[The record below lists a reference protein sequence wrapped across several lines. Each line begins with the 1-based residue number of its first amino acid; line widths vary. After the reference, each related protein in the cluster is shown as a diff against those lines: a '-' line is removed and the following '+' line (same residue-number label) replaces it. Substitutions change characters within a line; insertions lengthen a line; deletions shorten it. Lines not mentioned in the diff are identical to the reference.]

1 MAQRAKTIDLLR
13 VVDLLQ
19 EHITPALC
27 RTVFGAVRKTERQ
40 RVWTLEALIRF
51 WTAVVLRAPKALSQ
65 ALVDSLEGR
74 DPTYPR
80 IEASPEAFFQR
91 CRDVRPAFFA
101 EVFQRFTTRLV
112 TAVPPRYA
120 AEVAPV
126 RARFT
131 AIVILDGSRLAVI
144 AHRLKLLWNE
154 RAVVLPGCLLGVY
167 DLGRGL
173 CRQLTFCADA
183 AASEMTRAKAAVA
196 ALDRDT
202 LVLGDRLYGTA
213 DFFATLGHQHC
224 WGVVRRNRQLSLHK
238 LQRLRQR
245 RIHGGRLEDW
255 LVRAG
260 TGASAPRQLL
270 RYIRWRRGGTR
281 YEVLTNVL
289 APARLSAAE
298 ALDLY
303 PYRWSVERM
312 FFDLK
317 EVLNLNRLYAAN
329 PNAVAMQVYA
339 AAIVYNALR
348 VAQSDGAAQVG
359 WRRSSSRRRSSSP
372 KLLPRPISTCIGNN
386 GNGRFGRATATC
398 ISVWSAAAG
407 AGSGRPRSPC
417 RSNPETTTAAGA
429 GFVPHAVTG
438 SRSLMCVVVDVSRS
452 YLSGDESNAG
462 NSCGAKRRQ
471 LDADVMRRLASEAA
485 TPEAEQ
491 SAMRAP
497 VSRRMD

>member
-1 MAQRAKTIDLLR
+1 
-13 VVDLLQ
+13 
-19 EHITPALC
+19 
-27 RTVFGAVRKTERQ
+27 VFGAVRTTERQ

-51 WTAVVLRAPKALSQ
+51 WTAVVLRAPKALTQ
-65 ALVDSLEGR
+65 ALADSVEGR
-74 DPTYPR
+74 DPVYPR
-80 IEASPEAFFQR
+80 VEASPEAFFQR
-91 CRDVRPAFFA
+91 CRDLRPAFFA
-101 EVFQRFTTRLV
+101 EVFQRFTARLV

-126 RARFT
+126 RARFA
-131 AIVILDGSRLAVI
+131 AIVILDGSRLAAI
-144 AHRLKLLWNE
+144 AHRLKLLWDD

-173 CRQLTFCADA
+173 CRQLLFSADA
-183 AASEMTRAKAAVA
+183 AASEMTRATAAVA
-196 ALDRDT
+196 TLARDT

-213 DFFATLGHQHC
+213 AFFAALGEQRC
-224 WGVVRRNRQLSLHK
+224 WGVVRRNRLLRLHK
-238 LQRLRQR
+238 LQCLRQR

-255 LVRAG
+255 LVQAG
-260 TGASAPRQLL
+260 TGATAPRQLL

-289 APARLSAAE
+289 APARLSAEE

-359 WRRSSSRRRSSSP
+359 WEPERLSP
-372 KLLPRPISTCIGNN
+372 AKFFPKV
-386 GNGRFGRATATC
+386 ATAT
-398 ISVWSAAAG
+398 
-407 AGSGRPRSPC
+407 
-417 RSNPETTTAAGA
+417 
-429 GFVPHAVTG
+429 
-438 SRSLMCVVVDVSRS
+438 
-452 YLSGDESNAG
+452 YLYLH
-462 NSCGAKRRQ
+462 RQ
-471 LDADVMRRLASEAA
+471 QWEREIRMRNRRLHLQLVGGRRCWVRAA
-485 TPEAEQ
+485 PGPVEVEH
-491 SAMRAP
+491 RADH
-497 VSRRMD
+497 RRRRRFCPARRHWKSFAHVRGGQRFTKLS

>member
-1 MAQRAKTIDLLR
+1 MPRRAKTIDLLR

-27 RTVFGAVRKTERQ
+27 RTVFGAVRRTERQ

-74 DPTYPR
+74 DPAYPR
-80 IEASPEAFFQR
+80 VAASPEAFFQR
-91 CRDVRPAFFA
+91 CRDLRPAFFA
-101 EVFQRFTTRLV
+101 EVFQRFTARLV
-112 TAVPPRYA
+112 TTVPPRYA

-126 RARFT
+126 RARFA
-131 AIVILDGSRLAVI
+131 AIVILDGSSLAAI

-173 CRQLTFCADA
+173 CRQLTFSADA
-183 AASEMTRAKAAVA
+183 AASEMTRAKAAVVTLA
-196 ALDRDT
+196 RDT

-213 DFFATLGHQHC
+213 DFFAALGAQRC

-238 LQRLRQR
+238 LQRLRRR

-260 TGASAPRQLL
+260 TGVSAPRQLL
-270 RYIRWRRGGTR
+270 RYVRWRRGGTR
-281 YEVLTNVL
+281 YELLTNVL
-289 APARLSAAE
+289 APARLSAEE

-359 WRRSSSRRRSSSP
+359 WAPERLSP
-372 KLLPRPISTCIGNN
+372 AKFFPKV
-386 GNGRFGRATATC
+386 ATAT
-398 ISVWSAAAG
+398 
-407 AGSGRPRSPC
+407 
-417 RSNPETTTAAGA
+417 
-429 GFVPHAVTG
+429 
-438 SRSLMCVVVDVSRS
+438 
-452 YLSGDESNAG
+452 YLYLH
-462 NSCGAKRRQ
+462 RQ
-471 LDADVMRRLASEAA
+471 QWEREIRTRYRRLHLRLVGDRRCWVRT
-485 TPEAEQ
+485 TP
-491 SAMRAP
+491 AP
-497 VSRRMD
+497 LEVERRDDHRRIRRFCLARRRWKSLAHVRGGQRFTKLS

>member
-1 MAQRAKTIDLLR
+1 MPRRAKTIDLLR

-19 EHITPALC
+19 AHITPALC
-27 RTVFGAVRKTERQ
+27 RTVFGAVRTTERQ

-51 WTAVVLRAPKALSQ
+51 WTAVVLRAPKALTQ
-65 ALVDSLEGR
+65 ALADSLEGR
-74 DPTYPR
+74 DPAYPR
-80 IEASPEAFFQR
+80 VEASPEAFFQR
-91 CRDVRPAFFA
+91 CRDLRPAFFA
-101 EVFQRFTTRLV
+101 EVFQRFTARLV

-126 RARFT
+126 RARFA
-131 AIVILDGSRLAVI
+131 AIVILDGSRLTAI

-173 CRQLTFCADA
+173 CRQLLFSADA

-196 ALDRDT
+196 TLARDT

-213 DFFATLGHQHC
+213 AFFAALSEQRC

-245 RIHGGRLEDW
+245 RIHGGRLEEW
-255 LVRAG
+255 LVQAG
-260 TGASAPRQLL
+260 TGATAPRQLL

-289 APARLSAAE
+289 APARLSAEE

-359 WRRSSSRRRSSSP
+359 WEPERLSP
-372 KLLPRPISTCIGNN
+372 AKFYPKV
-386 GNGRFGRATATC
+386 ATATYMYLNRQQWEREIRTRHRHLHLRLVGRRRC
-398 ISVWSAAAG
+398 WVRAAPEPVAVEHRTDHRRRRRFCSARRHWKSFAHMPG
-407 AGSGRPRSPC
+407 GRRF
-417 RSNPETTTAAGA
+417 TK
-429 GFVPHAVTG
+429 
-438 SRSLMCVVVDVSRS
+438 
-452 YLSGDESNAG
+452 LS
-462 NSCGAKRRQ
+462 
-471 LDADVMRRLASEAA
+471 
-485 TPEAEQ
+485 
-491 SAMRAP
+491 
-497 VSRRMD
+497 

>member
-1 MAQRAKTIDLLR
+1 MPRRAKTIDLLR

-19 EHITPALC
+19 AHITPAVC
-27 RTVFGAVRKTERQ
+27 RTVFGAVRTTERQ
-40 RVWTLEALIRF
+40 RAWTLEALIHF
-51 WTAVVLRAPKALSQ
+51 WTAVVLRAPRALTQ
-65 ALVDSLEGR
+65 ALAESLEGR
-74 DPTYPR
+74 DPAYPR
-80 IEASPEAFFQR
+80 VEASPEAFFQR
-91 CRDVRPAFFA
+91 CRDLRPAFFA
-101 EVFQRFTTRLV
+101 EVFQRFTARLA

-120 AEVAPV
+120 AEMAPV
-126 RARFT
+126 RARFAT
-131 AIVILDGSRLAVI
+131 IVILDGSRLAAI

-173 CRQLTFCADA
+173 CRQLTFSADA
-183 AASEMTRAKAAVA
+183 AASEMTRAKAVVA
-196 ALDRDT
+196 TLPRDT
-202 LVLGDRLYGTA
+202 LVLGDRLYATA
-213 DFFATLGHQHC
+213 DFFAALGDQRC
-224 WGVVRRNRQLSLHK
+224 WGVVRRNRQLRLHQV
-238 LQRLRQR
+238 QRLRRR

-260 TGASAPRQLL
+260 TGATAPRQLL

-289 APARLSAAE
+289 APVRLSAEE

-359 WRRSSSRRRSSSP
+359 WAPERLSP
-372 KLLPRPISTCIGNN
+372 AKFYPKV
-386 GNGRFGRATATC
+386 ATATYLYLHRQQWEREIRTRGRHLHLRLVGGRRC
-398 ISVWSAAAG
+398 WVRAAPEPVEVEHRADHRRRRRFCAARRRWKSFAHVRG
-407 AGSGRPRSPC
+407 GRRF
-417 RSNPETTTAAGA
+417 TK
-429 GFVPHAVTG
+429 
-438 SRSLMCVVVDVSRS
+438 
-452 YLSGDESNAG
+452 LS
-462 NSCGAKRRQ
+462 
-471 LDADVMRRLASEAA
+471 
-485 TPEAEQ
+485 
-491 SAMRAP
+491 
-497 VSRRMD
+497 